1 LLRDFPAIH
10 EIEPTELDNQAPP
23 GSDQLVDFKRSVL
36 IMVGNIESRL
46 LAVEEFIG
54 TSDSL
59 PQVTTVAVTVRDI
72 TKVRACCV

>member
-1 LLRDFPAIH
+1 
-10 EIEPTELDNQAPP
+10 
-23 GSDQLVDFKRSVL
+23 
-36 IMVGNIESRL
+36 MVGNIESRL